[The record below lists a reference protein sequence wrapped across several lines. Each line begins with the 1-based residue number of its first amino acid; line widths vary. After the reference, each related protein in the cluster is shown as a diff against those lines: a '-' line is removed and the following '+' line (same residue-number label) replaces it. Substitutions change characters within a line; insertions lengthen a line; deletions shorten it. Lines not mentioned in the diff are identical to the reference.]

1 MDLLCFLGRDTSGV
15 PALAVLANTAVQRLR
30 AHAEPFCGD
39 GDRRPLRGV
48 LMAVFE
54 HQSDSLLLV
63 FLFHLLGMI
72 YPSLKRKCAPNPGWF
87 TPTICSKDPDDDYL
101 ISLAL
106 STQSVIVSGDSHL
119 LALSD
124 EIPVYSPTDF

>member
-54 HQSDSLLLV
+54 HQLDSLLPCLLV
-63 FLFHLLGMI
+63 
-72 YPSLKRKCAPNPGWF
+72 PSLGHDLSFPQKEVCTKPGVVH
-87 TPTICSKDPDDDYL
+87 SYYL
-101 ISLAL
+101 L
-106 STQSVIVSGDSHL
+106 
-119 LALSD
+119 
-124 EIPVYSPTDF
+124 